1 MIGRKK
7 MARVIP
13 RDPDAN
19 SSDGKGISFTKD
31 DKTGLFRKVESVVN
45 YNLIDYTKKK
55 KEVVESETL
64 YELSDENDWDYQF
77 ELTDPSGKLQ
87 KIYFKEH
94 VSS

>member
-1 MIGRKK
+1 

-31 DKTGLFRKVESVVN
+31 DETGLFRKVESIVN

-55 KEVVESETL
+55 KKTEVSENF
-64 YELSDENDWDYQF
+64 YRISDEKSWDYKF
-77 ELTDPSGKLQ
+77 EVTDPSGKLQ
-87 KIYFKEH
+87 TIYFKE
-94 VSS
+94 V